1 ARRRPVAAAQQRSRR
16 HGRYARAGRLPRPLP
31 AQCQGDLDRP
41 GQPLLAYLAD
51 RHRAHLQRPCRRR
64 IDRDPPLRPR
74 GHRTGTH
81 PFLRRPGLHEGN
93 RPSRWPAEPR
103 ARCGRCAMSVDL
115 EIPSAR
121 QETGSDGS
129 LPSLPAE
136 RLAARRRRR
145 RRGYALFALFAF
157 PNLALIAVFAYW
169 PVVANLY
176 LSLTSWD
183 FISPEPLF
191 VGLTNYTSMFASPSF
206 HKVLWV
212 SVVWVVVVVGVSLVA
227 GVLLAALFSKKLPG
241 TGAVTGIVFTPHVVS
256 GAAIAV
262 VWLFI
267 FDPNYGLARV
277 AFDLVGAQSPNW
289 TTDAD
294 WALPAL
300 LIVSIWQG
308 VGCVSIV
315 YLAGIQGLPSDV
327 LEAAQLDGASS
338 VQTFVRVVL
347 PLLSPTTFFLVI
359 TQTMGAFQ
367 AFDIIAVM
375 TNGGPAS
382 QTTTL
387 SWFIYEQ
394 AFTRA
399 NVGLSA
405 AAGTVMFVLLMIITA
420 LQFRFVE
427 KKVHY

>member
-1 ARRRPVAAAQQRSRR
+1 MGVGVRSPQAPRRTA
-16 HGRYARAGRLPRPLP
+16 P
-31 AQCQGDLDRP
+31 AP
-41 GQPLLAYLAD
+41 PAD
-51 RHRAHLQRPCRRR
+51 R
-64 IDRDPPLRPR
+64 
-74 GHRTGTH
+74 T
-81 PFLRRPGLHEGN
+81 
-93 RPSRWPAEPR
+93 
-103 ARCGRCAMSVDL
+103 
-115 EIPSAR
+115 
-121 QETGSDGS
+121 
-129 LPSLPAE
+129 
-136 RLAARRRRR
+136 AARRARR

-169 PVVANLY
+169 PIIANLY
-176 LSLTSWD
+176 LSLTNWD

-191 VGLTNYTSMFASPSF
+191 IGLTNYGSMLVSPSF

-212 SVVWVVVVVGVSLVA
+212 SVVWVVVVVGVSLVL

-241 TGAVTGIVFTPHVVS
+241 TSAVTGIVFTPHVVS

-277 AFDLVGAQSPNW
+277 GFDLIGAESPNW

-300 LIVSIWQG
+300 LIVSIWKG
-308 VGCVSIV
+308 VGFVAIV

-327 LEAAQLDGASS
+327 LEAARLDGANS
-338 VQTFVRVVL
+338 VQIFLRVVL

-359 TQTMGAFQ
+359 TQTIAAFQ
-367 AFDIIAVM
+367 AFDIIAIM
-375 TNGGPAS
+375 TSGGPAS
-382 QTTTL
+382 ATTTL

-394 AFTRA
+394 AFLRS
-399 NVGLSA
+399 NVGYSA
-405 AAGTVMFVLLMIITA
+405 AAGTIMFVVLMIITA

-427 KKVHY
+427 RKVHYS

>member
-1 ARRRPVAAAQQRSRR
+1 MSIDFRADASRPAAQ
-16 HGRYARAGRLPRPLP
+16 P
-31 AQCQGDLDRP
+31 APTTKASDRP
-41 GQPLLAYLAD
+41 A
-51 RHRAHLQRPCRRR
+51 HR
-64 IDRDPPLRPR
+64 
-74 GHRTGTH
+74 
-81 PFLRRPGLHEGN
+81 
-93 RPSRWPAEPR
+93 S
-103 ARCGRCAMSVDL
+103 
-115 EIPSAR
+115 
-121 QETGSDGS
+121 
-129 LPSLPAE
+129 
-136 RLAARRRRR
+136 RR

-169 PVVANLY
+169 PIVANLY
-176 LSLTSWD
+176 LSLTNWD

-191 VGLTNYTSMFASPSF
+191 VGLTNYTSMLASPSF

-212 SVVWVVVVVGVSLVA
+212 SLVWVVVVVGISLLL

-241 TGAVTGIVFTPHVVS
+241 TSVVTGIVFTPHVVS

-277 AFDLVGAQSPNW
+277 VFNLVGADSPNW

-300 LIVSIWQG
+300 LIVSIWKG
-308 VGCVSIV
+308 VGFVAIV

-327 LEAAQLDGASS
+327 LEAAKLDGASP
-338 VQTFVRVVL
+338 VQTFMKVVL

-359 TQTMGAFQ
+359 TQTLAAFQ
-367 AFDIIAVM
+367 AFDIIAIM
-375 TNGGPAS
+375 TSGGPAS
-382 QTTTL
+382 STTTL

-394 AFTRA
+394 AFLRS
-399 NVGLSA
+399 NVGYSA
-405 AAGTVMFVLLMIITA
+405 AAGTVMFVVLMIITA

>member
-1 ARRRPVAAAQQRSRR
+1 
-16 HGRYARAGRLPRPLP
+16 
-31 AQCQGDLDRP
+31 
-41 GQPLLAYLAD
+41 
-51 RHRAHLQRPCRRR
+51 
-64 IDRDPPLRPR
+64 
-74 GHRTGTH
+74 
-81 PFLRRPGLHEGN
+81 
-93 RPSRWPAEPR
+93 
-103 ARCGRCAMSVDL
+103 MSVDL
-115 EIPSAR
+115 RPER
-121 QETGSDGS
+121 QAPPTPVREGAAADR
-129 LPSLPAE
+129 PAH
-136 RLAARRRRR
+136 RARR

-169 PVVANLY
+169 PILANLY
-176 LSLTSWD
+176 LSLTNWD

-191 VGLTNYTSMFASPSF
+191 VGLTNYTSMLASPSF

-212 SVVWVVVVVGVSLVA
+212 SLVWVVVVVGISLLL
-227 GVLLAALFSKKLPG
+227 GVLLAALFARKLRG
-241 TGAVTGIVFTPHVVS
+241 TSVVTGIVFTPHVVS

-277 AFDLVGAQSPNW
+277 LFNAVGADSPSW

-300 LIVSIWQG
+300 LIVSIWKG
-308 VGCVSIV
+308 VGFVSIV
-315 YLAGIQGLPSDV
+315 YLAGIQGLPTDV
-327 LEAAQLDGASS
+327 LEAAKLDGASS
-338 VQTFVRVVL
+338 VQTFTRVIL

-359 TQTMGAFQ
+359 TQTIGAFQ
-367 AFDIIAVM
+367 AFDLIAVM

-382 QTTTL
+382 STTTL

-394 AFTRA
+394 AFMRS

>member
-1 ARRRPVAAAQQRSRR
+1 MSVELETTTSTVRGAAPPPADRAAAQRK
-16 HGRYARAGRLPRPLP
+16 
-31 AQCQGDLDRP
+31 
-41 GQPLLAYLAD
+41 
-51 RHRAHLQRPCRRR
+51 
-64 IDRDPPLRPR
+64 
-74 GHRTGTH
+74 
-81 PFLRRPGLHEGN
+81 
-93 RPSRWPAEPR
+93 
-103 ARCGRCAMSVDL
+103 
-115 EIPSAR
+115 
-121 QETGSDGS
+121 
-129 LPSLPAE
+129 
-136 RLAARRRRR
+136 RR
-145 RRGYALFALFAF
+145 RRGYALFAAFAF

-169 PVVANLY
+169 PIIANLY
-176 LSLTSWD
+176 LSLTNWD

-191 VGLTNYTSMFASPSF
+191 IGLTNYTSLLASPSF

-212 SVVWVVVVVGVSLVA
+212 SLVWVVVVVGISLVL

-241 TGAVTGIVFTPHVVS
+241 TSVVTGIVFTPHVVS

-277 AFDLVGAQSPNW
+277 LFNLVGADSPNW

-300 LIVSIWQG
+300 LIVSIWKG
-308 VGCVSIV
+308 VGFVAIV

-327 LEAAQLDGASS
+327 LEAARLDGAGP
-338 VQTFVRVVL
+338 VQVFLRVIL

-359 TQTMGAFQ
+359 TQTIAAFQ
-367 AFDIIAVM
+367 AFDIIAIM
-375 TNGGPAS
+375 TDGGPAS
-382 QTTTL
+382 STTTL

-394 AFTRA
+394 AFMRS
-399 NVGLSA
+399 NVGYSA
-405 AAGTVMFVLLMIITA
+405 AAGTVMFVILMVITA

>member
-1 ARRRPVAAAQQRSRR
+1 
-16 HGRYARAGRLPRPLP
+16 
-31 AQCQGDLDRP
+31 
-41 GQPLLAYLAD
+41 
-51 RHRAHLQRPCRRR
+51 
-64 IDRDPPLRPR
+64 
-74 GHRTGTH
+74 
-81 PFLRRPGLHEGN
+81 
-93 RPSRWPAEPR
+93 
-103 ARCGRCAMSVDL
+103 
-115 EIPSAR
+115 
-121 QETGSDGS
+121 
-129 LPSLPAE
+129 
-136 RLAARRRRR
+136 
-145 RRGYALFALFAF
+145 
-157 PNLALIAVFAYW
+157 
-169 PVVANLY
+169 
-176 LSLTSWD
+176 
-183 FISPEPLF
+183 
-191 VGLTNYTSMFASPSF
+191 
-206 HKVLWV
+206 
-212 SVVWVVVVVGVSLVA
+212 
-227 GVLLAALFSKKLPG
+227 G

-300 LIVSIWQG
+300 LIVSIWKG
-308 VGCVSIV
+308 VGFVSIV

-327 LEAAQLDGASS
+327 LEAAKLDGASS

-359 TQTMGAFQ
+359 TQTIGAFQ

-427 KKVHY
+427 KKVHYCWPAPHARCDATGGDTCSCSSW

>member
-1 ARRRPVAAAQQRSRR
+1 MSIDLRAESSRPAAQ
-16 HGRYARAGRLPRPLP
+16 AAPTTRAS
-31 AQCQGDLDRP
+31 DRP
-41 GQPLLAYLAD
+41 A
-51 RHRAHLQRPCRRR
+51 HR
-64 IDRDPPLRPR
+64 
-74 GHRTGTH
+74 
-81 PFLRRPGLHEGN
+81 
-93 RPSRWPAEPR
+93 S
-103 ARCGRCAMSVDL
+103 
-115 EIPSAR
+115 
-121 QETGSDGS
+121 
-129 LPSLPAE
+129 
-136 RLAARRRRR
+136 RR

-169 PVVANLY
+169 PIVANLY
-176 LSLTSWD
+176 LSLTNWD

-191 VGLTNYTSMFASPSF
+191 VGLTNYTSMLASPSF

-212 SVVWVVVVVGVSLVA
+212 SLVWVVVVVGISLLL

-241 TGAVTGIVFTPHVVS
+241 TSVVTGIVFTPHVVS

-277 AFDLVGAQSPNW
+277 AFNLLGAESPSW
-289 TTDAD
+289 TTDAN

-300 LIVSIWQG
+300 LIVSIWKG
-308 VGCVSIV
+308 VGFVAIV

-327 LEAAQLDGASS
+327 LEAAKLDGASP
-338 VQTFVRVVL
+338 VQTFMKVVL

-359 TQTMGAFQ
+359 TQTLAAFQ
-367 AFDIIAVM
+367 AFDIIAIM
-375 TNGGPAS
+375 TSGGPAS
-382 QTTTL
+382 STTTL

-394 AFTRA
+394 AFLRS
-399 NVGLSA
+399 NVGYSA
-405 AAGTVMFVLLMIITA
+405 AAGTVMFVVLMIITA

>member
-1 ARRRPVAAAQQRSRR
+1 MSTSTTALATAREDAPTSAST
-16 HGRYARAGRLPRPLP
+16 L
-31 AQCQGDLDRP
+31 
-41 GQPLLAYLAD
+41 
-51 RHRAHLQRPCRRR
+51 
-64 IDRDPPLRPR
+64 PPL
-74 GHRTGTH
+74 
-81 PFLRRPGLHEGN
+81 
-93 RPSRWPAEPR
+93 
-103 ARCGRCAMSVDL
+103 
-115 EIPSAR
+115 SA
-121 QETGSDGS
+121 Q
-129 LPSLPAE
+129 
-136 RLAARRRRR
+136 RLAARRQRL
-145 RRGYALFALFAF
+145 RRGYGLFALFAF

-169 PVVANLY
+169 PIVANLY

-191 VGLTNYTSMFASPSF
+191 VGLTNYTSMLVSPSF

-212 SVVWVVVVVGVSLVA
+212 SLVWVVVVVGISLVL

-241 TGAVTGIVFTPHVVS
+241 TSVATGIVFTPHVVS
-256 GAAIAV
+256 GAALAV

-277 AFDLVGAQSPNW
+277 VFNLFGADSPSW

-300 LIVSIWQG
+300 LIVSIWKG
-308 VGCVSIV
+308 VGFVSIV
-315 YLAGIQGLPSDV
+315 YLAGIQGLPTDV
-327 LEAAQLDGASS
+327 LEAAELDGASS
-338 VQTFVRVVL
+338 FQTFTRVIL

-359 TQTMGAFQ
+359 TQTIGAFQ
-367 AFDIIAVM
+367 AFDVIAVM

-382 QTTTL
+382 STTTL

-394 AFTRA
+394 AFLRS

-405 AAGTVMFVLLMIITA
+405 AAGTVMFVILMVITA

>member
-1 ARRRPVAAAQQRSRR
+1 MSVELETTTSTARGAAPPPTDRAAAQRK
-16 HGRYARAGRLPRPLP
+16 
-31 AQCQGDLDRP
+31 
-41 GQPLLAYLAD
+41 
-51 RHRAHLQRPCRRR
+51 
-64 IDRDPPLRPR
+64 
-74 GHRTGTH
+74 
-81 PFLRRPGLHEGN
+81 
-93 RPSRWPAEPR
+93 
-103 ARCGRCAMSVDL
+103 
-115 EIPSAR
+115 
-121 QETGSDGS
+121 
-129 LPSLPAE
+129 
-136 RLAARRRRR
+136 RR
-145 RRGYALFALFAF
+145 RRGYALFAAFAF

-169 PVVANLY
+169 PIIANLY
-176 LSLTSWD
+176 LSLTDWD

-191 VGLTNYTSMFASPSF
+191 IGLTNYTSLLASPSF

-212 SVVWVVVVVGVSLVA
+212 SLVWVVVVVGISLVL

-241 TGAVTGIVFTPHVVS
+241 TSVVTGIVFTPHVVS

-277 AFDLVGAQSPNW
+277 LFNLVGADSPNW

-300 LIVSIWQG
+300 LIVSIWKG
-308 VGCVSIV
+308 VGFVAIV

-327 LEAAQLDGASS
+327 LEAARLDGAGP
-338 VQTFVRVVL
+338 VQVFVRVIL

-359 TQTMGAFQ
+359 TQTIAAFQ
-367 AFDIIAVM
+367 AFDIIAIM
-375 TNGGPAS
+375 TDGGPAS
-382 QTTTL
+382 STTTL

-394 AFTRA
+394 AFMRS
-399 NVGLSA
+399 NVGYSA
-405 AAGTVMFVLLMIITA
+405 AAGTVMFVILMVITA

>member
-1 ARRRPVAAAQQRSRR
+1 MSTSTTAPVRSRKD
-16 HGRYARAGRLPRPLP
+16 A
-31 AQCQGDLDRP
+31 
-41 GQPLLAYLAD
+41 
-51 RHRAHLQRPCRRR
+51 
-64 IDRDPPLRPR
+64 
-74 GHRTGTH
+74 TT
-81 PFLRRPGLHEGN
+81 
-93 RPSRWPAEPR
+93 S
-103 ARCGRCAMSVDL
+103 M
-115 EIPSAR
+115 
-121 QETGSDGS
+121 
-129 LPSLPAE
+129 PSLPPLSTE
-136 RLAARRRRR
+136 RLAARRKRL
-145 RRGYALFALFAF
+145 RRGYGLFALFAF

-169 PVVANLY
+169 PIIANLY

-191 VGLTNYTSMFASPSF
+191 VGLTNYTSMLVSPSF

-212 SVVWVVVVVGVSLVA
+212 SLVWVVVVVGISLVL

-241 TGAVTGIVFTPHVVS
+241 TSVATGIVFTPHVVS

-277 AFDLVGAQSPNW
+277 VFNLVGADSPSW

-300 LIVSIWQG
+300 LIVSIWKG
-308 VGCVSIV
+308 VGFVSIV
-315 YLAGIQGLPSDV
+315 YLAGIQGLPTDV
-327 LEAAQLDGASS
+327 LEAAELDGASS
-338 VQTFVRVVL
+338 FQTFTRVIL

-359 TQTMGAFQ
+359 TQTIGAFQ
-367 AFDIIAVM
+367 AFDLIAVM

-382 QTTTL
+382 STTTL

-394 AFTRA
+394 AFSRS

-405 AAGTVMFVLLMIITA
+405 AAGTVMFVILMVITA